1 MRYGYFLAEPQGPD
15 AIGGL
20 RDQIAQAV
28 EDGFSS
34 AWLSNIFGLDAI
46 TALTAA
52 GVQAP
57 PIELGTAV
65 VPTYPRTRRC
75 SPSRP

>member
-1 MRYGYFLAEPQGPD
+1 MRYGYFLSEPQGAD

-20 RDQIAQAV
+20 RDQIAQAAD
-28 EDGFSS
+28 EGFSS
-34 AWLSNIFGLDAI
+34 AWLSHIFGLDAI

-65 VPTYPRTRRC
+65 V
-75 SPSRP
+75 